1 MCALLDENLP
11 HETTMTF
18 PLYTLR
24 SAPIHRGFKI
34 GARARDWTHRYSI
47 DISLLIL

>member
-1 MCALLDENLP
+1 MRVLLDESLP

-24 SAPIHRGFKI
+24 SSPIHRDSKLERK
-34 GARARDWTHRYSI
+34 A
-47 DISLLIL
+47 